1 MLNFEIHNPTKIVF
15 GKDQLSKL
23 AKYISTATDSKKI
36 LLAYGGGS
44 AEKIGLL
51 DKIRAELSDFE
62 VIEFGG
68 IEANPEFDTLMQA
81 VEGCRSRNIGFILA
95 VGGGSVIDGVIFI
108 SGAVN

>member
-23 AKYISTATDSKKI
+23 VQYISNATDSKKI

-51 DKIRAELSDFE
+51 DK
-62 VIEFGG
+62 GG
-68 IEANPEFDTLMQA
+68 F
-81 VEGCRSRNIGFILA
+81 
-95 VGGGSVIDGVIFI
+95 
-108 SGAVN
+108 